1 MFKFLKKEPKQQP
14 VINTQQDNDWTQEI
28 KKNKVIE
35 HDSEQLSFFFNDG
48 DNEKIDLGTKQGL
61 SRDHLKILKKC
72 KKESTAVELMNILGR
87 TNKTKFKLAI
97 IYPLID
103 HGFIELTIPEK
114 PKSPNQKYRVT
125 NKFVKRRIKLNN

>member
-14 VINTQQDNDWTQEI
+14 VKNIQQDNDWTREI
-28 KKNKVIE
+28 KKNKVIDL
-35 HDSEQLSFFFNDG
+35 DSEQLSFLYYNDS
-48 DNEKIDLGTKQGL
+48 ERIDLGTKQGL

-103 HGFIELTIPEK
+103 HGFIELTIPDK

>member
-14 VINTQQDNDWTQEI
+14 VINTQLDNDWTQEI

-35 HDSEQLSFFFNDG
+35 HDSEQLSFFNDD

-61 SRDHLKILKKC
+61 SRDHLEILKKC
-72 KKESTAVELMNILGR
+72 KEESSALELMNILGR
-87 TNKTKFKLAI
+87 TNRTKFKLAI

-103 HGFIELTIPEK
+103 QGFIELTIPDK
-114 PKSPNQKYRVT
+114 PKSPNQKYRIT
-125 NKFVKRRIKLNN
+125 NKFINRRIKLNN

>member
-35 HDSEQLSFFFNDG
+35 HDSEQLSFFNDD
-48 DNEKIDLGTKQGL
+48 DNEKIGLGTKQGL
-61 SRDHLKILKKC
+61 SRDHLEILKKC
-72 KKESTAVELMNILGR
+72 KEESSAVELMNILGR
-87 TNKTKFKLAI
+87 TNRTKFKLAI

-103 HGFIELTIPEK
+103 QGFMELTIPDK
-114 PKSPNQKYRVT
+114 PKSPNQKYRST
-125 NKFVKRRIKLNN
+125 NKFIKRRMKLNN

>member
-14 VINTQQDNDWTQEI
+14 VKNTQQDNDWTQEI
-28 KKNKVIE
+28 KKNKVID
-35 HDSEQLSFFFNDG
+35 HNSEQLTFINDDDG
-48 DNEKIDLGTKQGL
+48 EKIDLGTKQGL
-61 SRDHLKILKKC
+61 SRDHLIILKKC
-72 KKESTAVELMNILGR
+72 KEESTAVELMNILGR

-125 NKFVKRRIKLNN
+125 SKFVNRRIKINN

>member
-14 VINTQQDNDWTQEI
+14 VKNIRQDNDWTREI
-28 KKNKVIE
+28 KKNKVIDN
-35 HDSEQLSFFFNDG
+35 DSEQLSFLYYN
-48 DNEKIDLGTKQGL
+48 NSEKIDLGTKQGL
-61 SRDHLKILKKC
+61 SRDHLIILKKC
-72 KKESTAVELMNILGR
+72 KEESTAVELMNILGR

-125 NKFVKRRIKLNN
+125 HKFVKRRKKLHS

>member
-1 MFKFLKKEPKQQP
+1 MFKFLKKEPKQRP
-14 VINTQQDNDWTQEI
+14 VKNTQQDNDWTQEI

-35 HDSEQLSFFFNDG
+35 HDSEQLSFFNDD
-48 DNEKIDLGTKQGL
+48 DNEIIDSGTKLGL

-103 HGFIELTIPEK
+103 HGFIELTIPDK

>member
-14 VINTQQDNDWTQEI
+14 VINTQLDNDWTQEI

-35 HDSEQLSFFFNDG
+35 HDSEQLSFFNDD

-61 SRDHLKILKKC
+61 SRDHLEILKKC
-72 KKESTAVELMNILGR
+72 KEESSAVELMNILGR
-87 TNKTKFKLAI
+87 TNRTKFKLAI

-103 HGFIELTIPEK
+103 QDFLELTIPDK
-114 PKSPNQKYRVT
+114 PKSPNQKYRIT
-125 NKFVKRRIKLNN
+125 NKFIKRRIKLNN

>member
-14 VINTQQDNDWTQEI
+14 VINTQLDNDWTQEI

-35 HDSEQLSFFFNDG
+35 HDSEQLSFFNDD

-61 SRDHLKILKKC
+61 SRDHLEILKKC
-72 KKESTAVELMNILGR
+72 KEESSALELMNILGR
-87 TNKTKFKLAI
+87 TNRTKFKLAI

-103 HGFIELTIPEK
+103 QDFLELTIPDK
-114 PKSPNQKYRVT
+114 PKSPNQKYRIT
-125 NKFVKRRIKLNN
+125 NKFIKRRIKLNN

>member
-14 VINTQQDNDWTQEI
+14 VKNIQQDNDWTREI
-28 KKNKVIE
+28 KKNKVIDL
-35 HDSEQLSFFFNDG
+35 DSEQLSFLYYNDS
-48 DNEKIDLGTKQGL
+48 ERIDLGTKQGL
-61 SRDHLKILKKC
+61 SRDHLIILKKC
-72 KKESTAVELMNILGR
+72 KEECTAVELMNILGR

-103 HGFIELTIPEK
+103 HGFIELTIPDK

>member
-14 VINTQQDNDWTQEI
+14 VQNTQQDNDWTREI
-28 KKNKVIE
+28 KKNKVVD
-35 HDSEQLSFFFNDG
+35 HDSEQLSFLYYNDS
-48 DNEKIDLGTKQGL
+48 EKVSLRTKQGL

-72 KKESTAVELMNILGR
+72 KEESSAVELMNILGR

-103 HGFIELTIPEK
+103 HGFIELTIPDK

>member
-35 HDSEQLSFFFNDG
+35 HDSEQLSFFNDD
-48 DNEKIDLGTKQGL
+48 DNEKIGLGTKQGL
-61 SRDHLKILKKC
+61 SRDHLEILKKC
-72 KKESTAVELMNILGR
+72 KEESSALELMNILGR
-87 TNKTKFKLAI
+87 TNRTKFKLAI

-103 HGFIELTIPEK
+103 QGFIELTIPDK
-114 PKSPNQKYRVT
+114 PKSPNQKYRIT
-125 NKFVKRRIKLNN
+125 NKFIKRRIKLNN

>member
-14 VINTQQDNDWTQEI
+14 VKNIQQDNDWTREI
-28 KKNKVIE
+28 KKNKVIDL
-35 HDSEQLSFFFNDG
+35 DSEQLSFLYYNDS
-48 DNEKIDLGTKQGL
+48 ERIDLGTKQGL

-125 NKFVKRRIKLNN
+125 NKFVKRRKKLHS

>member
-35 HDSEQLSFFFNDG
+35 HDSEQLSFFNDD
-48 DNEKIDLGTKQGL
+48 DNEKIGLGTKQGL
-61 SRDHLKILKKC
+61 SRDHLEILKKC
-72 KKESTAVELMNILGR
+72 KEESSALELMNILGR
-87 TNKTKFKLAI
+87 TNRTKFKLAI

-103 HGFIELTIPEK
+103 QDFLELTIPDK
-114 PKSPNQKYRVT
+114 PKSPNQKYRIT
-125 NKFVKRRIKLNN
+125 NKFIKRRIKLNN

>member
-14 VINTQQDNDWTQEI
+14 VINTQLDNDWTQEI

-35 HDSEQLSFFFNDG
+35 HDSEQLSFFNDD

-61 SRDHLKILKKC
+61 SRDHLVILKKC
-72 KKESTAVELMNILGR
+72 KEESSAVELMNILGR
-87 TNKTKFKLAI
+87 TNRTKFKLAI

-103 HGFIELTIPEK
+103 QGFIELTIPDK
-114 PKSPNQKYRVT
+114 PKSPNQKYRIT
-125 NKFVKRRIKLNN
+125 NKFIKRRIKLNN

>member
-14 VINTQQDNDWTQEI
+14 VKNTQQDNDWTQEI

-35 HDSEQLSFFFNDG
+35 HDSEQLSFFNDD

-61 SRDHLKILKKC
+61 SRDHLEILKKC
-72 KKESTAVELMNILGR
+72 KEESSAVELMNILKR
-87 TNKTKFKLAI
+87 TNRTKFKLTI

-103 HGFIELTIPEK
+103 QGFMKLTIPDK
-114 PKSPNQKYRVT
+114 LKSPNQKYRIT
-125 NKFVKRRIKLNN
+125 NKFIKRRIKLNN